1 MGPENR
7 KQPHFG
13 AAPAAEVSGGTKIT
27 RFLPRNSPR
36 ADTWLAALG
45 WAPEAGL
52 SKNFSNWGFPAQ
64 NWDEFPHFG
73 LSWPKNLK
81 KILVFWKKLGKRGK
95 NPSDRCLNGK
105 NNNQHPILMNFS
117 VKKQEL
123 CIICTK
129 LSRKG
134 KESSSWG
141 HNAPQNESNT
151 HVLGQRRHIE
161 PNASTFGAKIA
172 RKGQKMPLLRSR
184 GDETLYL
191 EERWSEMG
199 KYFYFW
205 SLNAQNRQK
214 NVCIWG
220 PNGQRG
226 KRIPIFGKFFK
237 TKFPSL
243 SPNSIL

>member
-1 MGPENR
+1 
-7 KQPHFG
+7 
-13 AAPAAEVSGGTKIT
+13 
-27 RFLPRNSPR
+27 
-36 ADTWLAALG
+36 
-45 WAPEAGL
+45 
-52 SKNFSNWGFPAQ
+52 
-64 NWDEFPHFG
+64 
-73 LSWPKNLK
+73 
-81 KILVFWKKLGKRGK
+81 
-95 NPSDRCLNGK
+95 
-105 NNNQHPILMNFS
+105 MNFS

-161 PNASTFGAKIA
+161 PNMSTFGAKIA

-184 GDETLYL
+184 GDESLYL

-237 TKFPSL
+237 PKFPSL
-243 SPNSIL
+243 SQNSILRAQIPFSEPKFLSPSPNSLKQTQIPNSEPNILHQAQSLVALMATFSPKYQ